1 MQLVSVII
9 PAYRAQATIQRTVN
23 SLLAQTYPHWE
34 ALIIADD
41 GADYREILDPRSRS
55 VATGESSQD
64 DRVASPSENRIRY
77 LSTDQVGAGSS
88 RARNVGLRQAKGQ
101 IVAFLDADDEF
112 LPDKLATV
120 VPLVQQHALVSCA
133 VEICTASG
141 DPLRVVGQ
149 ETAAGLVST
158 ARYFETNVST
168 NSMVVLDRSVIT
180 CTFDEAHRFSD
191 DLEFMFQ
198 CFAFVGQFYH
208 LPTVLHKYY
217 KQPQSVTGSINSS
230 NNGNNFNVD
239 CIRFKEKLINRL
251 QTGYYTF
258 ADSAT
263 QAHLLDFLNL
273 SMQAEFLLE
282 ERLATQPNALFEEAI
297 ATLITKRQM
306 PCF

>member
-1 MQLVSVII
+1 MELVSVII
-9 PAYRAQATIQRTVN
+9 PAYRAQATIQRTVH

-41 GADYREILDPRSRS
+41 GADYQALLD
-55 VATGESSQD
+55 SQLAPD
-64 DRVASPSENRIRY
+64 DRIRC
-77 LSTDQVGAGSS
+77 LSTYQVGAGSS
-88 RARNVGLRQAKGQ
+88 RARNVGLSQAKGQ
-101 IVAFLDADDEF
+101 IIAFLDADDEF
-112 LPDKLATV
+112 LPNKLATV
-120 VPLVQQHALVSCA
+120 VPLVKQHSLVSCA
-133 VEICTASG
+133 VEICTAIG
-141 DPLRVVGQ
+141 ETLRVVGQ

-158 ARYFETNVST
+158 ARYFEINFST

-180 CTFDEAHRFSD
+180 CTFDELHRFSD

-208 LPTVLHKYY
+208 VPTVLHKYY

-230 NNGNNFNVD
+230 NNGSNFNVD

-251 QTGYYTF
+251 REGYYPF
-258 ADSAT
+258 VDPAT

-282 ERLATQPNALFEEAI
+282 EQLASQPNALFEAAI
-297 ATLITKRQM
+297 ATLVTQRQAKR
-306 PCF
+306 F